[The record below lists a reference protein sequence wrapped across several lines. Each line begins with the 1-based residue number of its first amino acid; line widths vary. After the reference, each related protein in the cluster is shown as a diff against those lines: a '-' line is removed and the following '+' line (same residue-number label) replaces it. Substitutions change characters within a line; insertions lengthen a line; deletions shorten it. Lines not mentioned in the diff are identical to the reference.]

1 MMRPDHPILR
11 PSSLACAC
19 ACAASAFALLL
30 ACGDNETHSAQNAAY
45 EAGAPAP
52 LACVPNLD
60 GKIDANELSPAYGV
74 AARYLVNPA
83 GQSRTID
90 LQGRVESGGARVWD
104 YSVPFTDDRI
114 ATVIA
119 EKPDDK
125 WYAGSFPGAEFVT
138 PLDLGGRTVTIY
150 ARTADEIRILGLAS
164 AEANPA
170 EGKTLLVY
178 DPPVTIYKL
187 PLVPGSTH
195 KSTGTTKNATLRGQP
210 YAGRDTYEVTVDA
223 AGKVILPDITFTQ
236 ALRVRTLVT
245 IEPIA
250 GATTTQ
256 RQVSF
261 FFECFGEIARAT
273 SASNEPSVDF
283 SNVTE
288 LRRLGLAPAD

>member
-1 MMRPDHPILR
+1 MMRPAFPR
-11 PSSLACAC
+11 SSLASL
-19 ACAASAFALLL
+19 ASRASLVVSLGLALV
-30 ACGDNETHSAQNAAY
+30 ACGDNQTHPAQNAAY

-60 GKIDANELSPAYGV
+60 GKIDANELAPAYGV
-74 AARYLVNPA
+74 AARYLVNPS
-83 GQSRTID
+83 GQTRTID
-90 LQGRVESGGARVWD
+90 LLGRVEAGGARVWD
-104 YSVPFTDDRI
+104 YSVPFVDDRI
-114 ATVIA
+114 ATVVA

-138 PLDLGGRTVTIY
+138 PLDLSGRTVTVY
-150 ARTADEIRILGLAS
+150 ARTANEIRILGIAS

-178 DPPVTIYKL
+178 DPPVVLYKL
-187 PLVPGSTH
+187 PLIPGSTH
-195 KSTGTTKNATLRGQP
+195 KSTSTTKNATLRGQP
-210 YAGRDTYEVTVDA
+210 YAGRDTYEVNVDA
-223 AGKVILPDITFTQ
+223 AGKVILPDITFSQ

-250 GATTTQ
+250 GTTTTQ

-261 FFECFGEIARAT
+261 FFECFGEVVRAT
-273 SASNEPSVDF
+273 SAANEPSADF

-288 LRRLGLAPAD
+288 LRRLGLAPAE